1 MHPNRAQI
9 RSHTRIDGLA
19 QELEIESRNS
29 SADDLRRR
37 IAPMDRRHRLAHESR
52 IFACVRLWR
61 PEPLDVGLV
70 PDLMTDIPALEVQR
84 RCLGK
89 MRKSGN
95 VSCGSR
101 D

>member
-1 MHPNRAQI
+1 
-9 RSHTRIDGLA
+9 
-19 QELEIESRNS
+19 
-29 SADDLRRR
+29 
-37 IAPMDRRHRLAHESR
+37 MDRRHRLAHESR
-52 IFACVRLWR
+52 ILACVRLWR

-101 D
+101 DAAAMIGMPIVHNEKSAHSTRFQRVHHRIVSEKAISTAP